1 MGSDSELLAKAESMR
16 PEQFAKE
23 ARRWAVERQ
32 GDSGE
37 SEHRRQRARRC
48 VRVWDADDGMVHLH
62 GEFDTVTGKRIGN
75 RLRAEAA
82 RMYDADKKSSKDSGE
97 RRAFA
102 QCMADALDNLTAH
115 ENAGGAGKPHR
126 RHLRGR
132 ACR

>member
-1 MGSDSELLAKAESMR
+1 
-16 PEQFAKE
+16 
-23 ARRWAVERQ
+23 
-32 GDSGE
+32 
-37 SEHRRQRARRC
+37 
-48 VRVWDADDGMVHLH
+48 MVHLH

-115 ENAGGAGKPHR
+115 GGRRRQAHR